1 MSDYLPTYAK
11 RCLVKDLS
19 QGSSLSRVQESSHP
33 VLFLGRK
40 IRHCWQRSTVECR
53 MLNKDKYNRKAETT
67 NLKINKGCKG
77 GQLIAKLGFANTF
90 HD

>member
-1 MSDYLPTYAK
+1 
-11 RCLVKDLS
+11 
-19 QGSSLSRVQESSHP
+19 
-33 VLFLGRK
+33 
-40 IRHCWQRSTVECR
+40 

-90 HD
+90 HDWYEASSMAAGEGHRSDKTKIEIIW